1 MLSRNF
7 IKNISLLT
15 VVTLLLVSFSSC
27 AKISKIVDVF
37 SEKSEHTAYIENT
50 VLDLIN
56 ENDPEGLYDL
66 FSEDART
73 NPNLLDRLRLLCF
86 IWNELGLDEATPDF
100 QHDTGGGKSYVD
112 GDLVYDEQGY
122 AIKVSVSGVSYSL
135 KIDEFRIYKDHTE
148 KEGVFAITLVSV
160 NTGIYSTTY
169 RKEKAISIFEQ
180 VTNCYEREERIVERL
195 LELKEAPSYIQAD
208 DEERVNYVKN
218 NLDIWI
224 EEDIEFYGDCVIDE
238 LSISET
244 HSNDGHGTYPALNF
258 NFIDGATYTVIVH
271 DNP

>member
-195 LELKEAPSYIQAD
+195 LGLKEAPSYIQAD